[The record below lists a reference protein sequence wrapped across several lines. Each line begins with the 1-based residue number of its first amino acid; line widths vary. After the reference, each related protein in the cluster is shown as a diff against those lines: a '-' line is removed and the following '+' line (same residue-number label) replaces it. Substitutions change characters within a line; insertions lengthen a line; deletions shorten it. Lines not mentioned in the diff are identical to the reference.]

1 MVDEPEVSLT
11 DAALRYA
18 RHGIPVFPCAPGGKV
33 PATAHGFHDATT
45 DADQVTRW
53 WARWPEANIGMPTG
67 ALQGGGGLDVLDL
80 DVRDT
85 GTGWEAFHLAR
96 RTGLTDGWLR
106 VIGTPS
112 GGLHLH
118 YPGTTQRNGS
128 LPRHHL
134 DFRGQGGYVLLP
146 PSVRKTKSYD
156 DRCRLVHSYQIVA
169 EQPGPGRALDWGR
182 IRALLDPP
190 PSPSPAAARAVRRP
204 HQAPGIDPTG
214 WLAAHVA
221 RQPEGN
227 RNGALFWAA
236 CRALDAHSD
245 DLEPLVHAAVTAG
258 LTERE
263 ARRTIRS
270 AQTRAGR
277 PNASRQPSTA
287 VEQSPRGVAR

>member
-1 MVDEPEVSLT
+1 MVEESAPSLC

-18 RHGIPVFPCAPGGKV
+18 RAGIPVFPCAPGGKV
-33 PATAHGFHDATT
+33 PATVRGFHDATT
-45 DADQVTRW
+45 DPEQVARW
-53 WARWPEANIGMPTG
+53 WARQPAANIGMPTG
-67 ALQGGGGLDVLDL
+67 ALPGGGLDVLDL

-85 GTGWEAFHLAR
+85 GNGWEAFHRAR
-96 RTGLTDGWLR
+96 RNGLVDGWIR
-106 VIGTPS
+106 VVVTPS

-146 PSVRKTKSYD
+146 PSIGRTPTYD
-156 DRCRLVHSYQIVA
+156 DRYRLVYSHRLVA
-169 EQPGPGRALDWGR
+169 EQPGPGRPLDWGR

-190 PSPSPAAARAVRRP
+190 TSPPPATVARAGRRP
-204 HQAPGIDPTG
+204 GHERGADPTG

-221 RQPEGN
+221 RQTEGN

-245 DLEPLVHAAVTAG
+245 DLEPLVHAAVAAG

-270 AQTRAGR
+270 AQDRTGR
-277 PNASRQPSTA
+277 PTVGRLPSPA
-287 VEQSPRGVAR
+287 PRCPPSGLTL